1 MDARCDGGQSR
12 RMTKVILTTK
22 RTPTYDDLPEQH
34 YHFPRTYLR
43 VAESAIGDWIVYYEP
58 RRTTGHLSSRG
69 GRESYFATAR
79 ITAIRPDP
87 VTPGHFYADIEDYL
101 EFDHTVPFKDGD
113 HYFESGLR
121 RLDGGTS
128 KGAFGRAVRP
138 LPDAEYALIL
148 AAGFRETLILDRPQL
163 PSYGPGVAE
172 EPATFERPI
181 VERLTSR
188 LFRDAAFSTTVKNA
202 YANTCAITGL
212 KIINGGGRSEVQ
224 AAHIRPVA
232 DMGTDSV
239 RNGIALCGTVHWMFD
254 RGLLSL
260 GDDYSILT
268 AGDKVPDTIQRLIN
282 PTRKL
287 LLPGRADIRPHPQ
300 FLNFHRREVFKG

>member
-1 MDARCDGGQSR
+1 
-12 RMTKVILTTK
+12 MTKAILTTK
-22 RTPTYDDLPEQH
+22 PSSNYDDRRDQR
-34 YHFPRTYLR
+34 YHFPKTYLR
-43 VAESAIGDWIVYYEP
+43 VIEEAVGDTIIYYEP
-58 RRTTGHLSSRG
+58 RRNSVDLSSRD
-69 GRESYFATAR
+69 GRMSYFAAAR
-79 ITAIRPDP
+79 ISSVRPDP
-87 VTPGHFYADIEDYL
+87 ATPDHYYADIIDYL
-101 EFDHTVPFKDGD
+101 DFTNPVPFKEGER
-113 HYFESGLR
+113 YFES
-121 RLDGGTS
+121 RLHHRDDRTNRGQ
-128 KGAFGRAVRP
+128 FGRAVRP
-138 LPDAEYALIL
+138 LPDAEYDLIM
-148 AAGFRETLILDRPQL
+148 ASGFQDVLTPDRPRVS
-163 PSYGPGVAE
+163 PYGPGMAE